1 MYFFPKSQTTF
12 TDLTHSYPIVV
23 TQFLNSLNNVSDKD
37 FSELTLDVK
46 GLQGQETE
54 GLRKRIKLVF

>member
-1 MYFFPKSQTTF
+1 MFFFPKSQTTF

-37 FSELTLDVK
+37 YSELTLDVK
-46 GLQGQETE
+46 GQETE
-54 GLRKRIKLVF
+54 DKPGLGKRIKLVF